1 MSDLRKLGGIL
12 TMEDLA
18 QYRARWEEPVSV
30 HLESLGAT
38 LYSVPPPGSG
48 AVLAFILNILDNF
61 SIKPGDDIPLLFH
74 RTVEA
79 FKWAFAIRT
88 ELGDPEG
95 DLEIRENVQSVVA
108 TSLTEQAAA
117 QSFGNISGDK
127 TGRANVITEYSL
139 HYHQIYF
146 SSRYNRSRQ
155 ICFLTTIV
163 THQFTCRVQRHI

>member
-1 MSDLRKLGGIL
+1 MIFHIVKSFPLIGFYTGQIGAGLVSDLRELGGIL

-18 QYRARWEEPVSV
+18 QYQARWEEPVSV

-79 FKWAFAIRT
+79 FKWAFATRT

-95 DLEIRENVQSVVA
+95 DLDIREHVQSVVA
-108 TSLTEQAAA
+108 ASLTEGAAA
-117 QSFGNISGDK
+117 QSFGKISGDK
-127 TGRANVITEYSL
+127 TGLILLLNTHYIITK
-139 HYHQIYF
+139 
-146 SSRYNRSRQ
+146 
-155 ICFLTTIV
+155 
-163 THQFTCRVQRHI
+163 